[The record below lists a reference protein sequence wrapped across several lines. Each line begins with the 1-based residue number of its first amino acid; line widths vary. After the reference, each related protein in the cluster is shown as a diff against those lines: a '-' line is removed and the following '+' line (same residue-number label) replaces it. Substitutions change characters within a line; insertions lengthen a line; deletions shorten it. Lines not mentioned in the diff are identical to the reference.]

1 MGGKREDEEGLIAV
15 GEDTAGDGEESVVTV
30 SWEDTPPV
38 PAAGIDIFI
47 VSSHSRLQRSWS
59 LHVYSASIR

>member
-1 MGGKREDEEGLIAV
+1 M
-15 GEDTAGDGEESVVTV
+15 GEDTADDGEESVVTV

-38 PAAGIDIFI
+38 PTAGIDIFI
-47 VSSHSRLQRSWS
+47 VGSHSRLQQSWS